1 MPKTKSLPGSLQNR
15 RPRFE
20 QNRKLPVKLH
30 ISASIFCDFFRKETC
45 VFPSGGVKLALRK
58 EKTFSSGKRLRF
70 PEYDKKENTIMSNSN
85 NNQIN
90 IPQAREAMD
99 RFKMQAAQEVGVNLT
114 NGYNGHLTSREAGSV
129 GGQMVKN
136 MCPGRTKKY
145 EREIRTAMGHLQ
157 TVEYIAAIF
166 V

>member
-1 MPKTKSLPGSLQNR
+1 
-15 RPRFE
+15 
-20 QNRKLPVKLH
+20 
-30 ISASIFCDFFRKETC
+30 
-45 VFPSGGVKLALRK
+45 
-58 EKTFSSGKRLRF
+58 
-70 PEYDKKENTIMSNSN
+70 MSNSN

-129 GGQMVKN
+129 GGQMVKK
-136 MCPGRTKKY
+136 MCPVRIAKY
-145 EREIRTAMGHLQ
+145 DRQNRIAMGHVQ
-157 TVEYIAAIF
+157 TVQYIAAIT

>member
-1 MPKTKSLPGSLQNR
+1 
-15 RPRFE
+15 
-20 QNRKLPVKLH
+20 
-30 ISASIFCDFFRKETC
+30 
-45 VFPSGGVKLALRK
+45 
-58 EKTFSSGKRLRF
+58 
-70 PEYDKKENTIMSNSN
+70 MSNSN

-136 MCPGRTKKY
+136 VCP
-145 EREIRTAMGHLQ
+145 IRTVNYVRNNRISTGHLQ
-157 TVEYIAAIF
+157 SVAYIVSVTI
-166 V
+166 

>member
-1 MPKTKSLPGSLQNR
+1 
-15 RPRFE
+15 
-20 QNRKLPVKLH
+20 
-30 ISASIFCDFFRKETC
+30 
-45 VFPSGGVKLALRK
+45 
-58 EKTFSSGKRLRF
+58 
-70 PEYDKKENTIMSNSN
+70 MSNSN

-129 GGQMVKN
+129 GGQMVKK

-145 EREIRTAMGHLQ
+145 ERENRIAMGHLQ
-157 TVEYIAAIF
+157 TVEYIAAIS